1 MTSGDLIDVLTTDHE
16 RIRNLFGRM
25 AGTPLKDPL
34 RRELLDEAA
43 ALLERHMAVEA
54 EYLYPLALRSLPDRR
69 ETVERERAAL
79 ATIGALLDDLSR
91 IGADAPL
98 FDRKVALLVREVTG
112 HASEEEALVLD
123 GLGTAAPADELAEA
137 GARARTKRLHKVRR
151 SPADRPRDDLPPT
164 GPRPKTHLRDF
175 FRIEGLPG

>member
-1 MTSGDLIDVLTTDHE
+1 MTSGDLIDVLSTDHE
-16 RIRNLFGRM
+16 RLRTLFGRM

-43 ALLERHMAVEA
+43 GLLERHMAVEA
-54 EYLYPLALRSLPDRR
+54 EYLYPLALRTLPDRR
-69 ETVERERAAL
+69 ETIEQERAGL
-79 ATIGALLDDLSR
+79 ATMGALLDDLSR

-112 HASEEEALVLD
+112 HANEEQTLILD
-123 GLGTAAPADELAEA
+123 ELGTAASREELVDV
-137 GARARTKRLHKVRR
+137 GAQARSAPVHKVRR

-175 FRIEGLPG
+175 FRMESP